1 MSGPTH
7 DRDTAVQ
14 TLCRDLKLPG
24 VLRHYRNGIVP
35 TDPKDYLRESL
46 EAERTSRREKRLKN
60 LLKGARLPYA
70 RTLSEYDFLRL
81 PSLPK
86 EQILSLAQG
95 DFLRRRENLVLLG
108 NSGTGKTHVAIG
120 VAASCIAA
128 GYAVRFTT
136 ALTLAQELLL
146 AQDEHRLPRVL
157 KSYDRYDLVV
167 VDELGYLGRGA
178 VREKERLH
186 HHKPGVRPLG
196 RGLRGR
202 HPDGGPPGP
211 PDPPRT
217 HLCLQGGILSV
228 CSAQRQDNDRLGGIH
243 QARGTGVGA
252 FSRITLGAFSVD
264 ENTRRE
270 RAAARK

>member
-1 MSGPTH
+1 MSGPTR
-7 DRDTAVQ
+7 DRDSAIQ

-24 VLRHYRNGIVP
+24 VLRHYRNDIVP

-167 VDELGYLGRGA
+167 VDELGYLGLGPGGA
-178 VREKERLH
+178 PLFQFFAERYER
-186 HHKPGVRPLG
+186 K
-196 RGLRGR
+196 
-202 HPDGGPPGP
+202 
-211 PDPPRT
+211 
-217 HLCLQGGILSV
+217 SV
-228 CSAQRQDNDRLGGIH
+228 CITTNLEFGRWAEVFGDATLTEALLDRLTHHAHIFVFRGESYRFAQRS
-243 QARGTGVGA
+243 ARTMTA
-252 FSRITLGAFSVD
+252 
-264 ENTRRE
+264 
-270 RAAARK
+270 

>member
-1 MSGPTH
+1 MSGPTR
-7 DRDTAVQ
+7 DRDSAIQ

-167 VDELGYLGRGA
+167 VDELGYLGLGPGGA
-178 VREKERLH
+178 PLFQFFAERYER
-186 HHKPGVRPLG
+186 K
-196 RGLRGR
+196 
-202 HPDGGPPGP
+202 
-211 PDPPRT
+211 
-217 HLCLQGGILSV
+217 SV
-228 CSAQRQDNDRLGGIH
+228 CITTNLEFGRWAEVFGDATLTEALLDRLTHHAHIFVFRGESYRFAQRSTK
-243 QARGTGVGA
+243 AMTA
-252 FSRITLGAFSVD
+252 
-264 ENTRRE
+264 
-270 RAAARK
+270 

>member
-128 GYAVRFTT
+128 GYAVRSRLSHARVDLRPGPGETT
-136 ALTLAQELLL
+136 PTN
-146 AQDEHRLPRVL
+146 PVL
-157 KSYDRYDLVV
+157 
-167 VDELGYLGRGA
+167 E
-178 VREKERLH
+178 
-186 HHKPGVRPLG
+186 
-196 RGLRGR
+196 GLRNGAPR
-202 HPDGGPPGP
+202 AFAGTPGN
-211 PDPPRT
+211 
-217 HLCLQGGILSV
+217 
-228 CSAQRQDNDRLGGIH
+228 SA
-243 QARGTGVGA
+243 
-252 FSRITLGAFSVD
+252 
-264 ENTRRE
+264 
-270 RAAARK
+270 

>member
-108 NSGTGKTHVAIG
+108 NSGTGG
-120 VAASCIAA
+120 
-128 GYAVRFTT
+128 
-136 ALTLAQELLL
+136 
-146 AQDEHRLPRVL
+146 
-157 KSYDRYDLVV
+157 
-167 VDELGYLGRGA
+167 LGIRRPGTPG
-178 VREKERLH
+178 
-186 HHKPGVRPLG
+186 PGVRGSAAG
-196 RGLRGR
+196 RTPRSGPRSGR
-202 HPDGGPPGP
+202 
-211 PDPPRT
+211 
-217 HLCLQGGILSV
+217 
-228 CSAQRQDNDRLGGIH
+228 QRC
-243 QARGTGVGA
+243 
-252 FSRITLGAFSVD
+252 
-264 ENTRRE
+264 
-270 RAAARK
+270 